1 MKKTI
6 LLASVAAGCLAT
18 AAAAQ
23 DMTVCVS
30 WSNFR
35 EERWKTDEA
44 AIVGALEAAG
54 AEYVSAD
61 AQTSA
66 TKQLA
71 DIEGMLTQ
79 GCSALIILA
88 QDSASI
94 GPALDAAADAGVPV
108 VGYDRLIDDPRAFYL
123 TFDNVEVGRMQA
135 RAVLEAAPGSGE
147 TPARYVVIKGSPVDP
162 NADFLRGGQQEV
174 LQEAIDSGAITIV
187 GEAYTDDWQPA
198 NAQRNMEQIL
208 TETDNGV
215 DAVVAS
221 NDGTAGGVVAAL
233 TAQGMDGIP
242 VSGQDGDMAALN
254 RVALGTQTVS
264 VWKDSRALGAAAGE
278 IAVALAQGTAM
289 ADIDGAITFTSPS
302 GTELNAV
309 LLAPV
314 PVTRDNLDVVLDAGW
329 IDQATLCAGVTGV
342 AVCE

>member
-1 MKKTI
+1 MKKSI
-6 LLASVAAGCLAT
+6 LLATVAGAIFAT
-18 AAAAQ
+18 DAMAQ
-23 DMTVCVS
+23 DLNVCVS

-44 AIVGALEAAG
+44 AIVGALDAAG
-54 AEYVSAD
+54 ANYISAD

-71 DIEGMLTQ
+71 DIEGMITQ

-94 GPALDAAADAGVPV
+94 GPALDAAEDAGVPV
-108 VGYDRLIDDPRAFYL
+108 VGYDRMIDDPRAFYL

-135 RAVLEAAPGSGE
+135 RAVLEAQPNG
-147 TPARYVVIKGSPVDP
+147 RYVMIKGSPVDP

-174 LQEAIDSGAITIV
+174 LQAALDAGEIEIV

-208 TETDNGV
+208 TQTDNGV

-233 TAQGMDGIP
+233 TAQGMEGIP

-264 VWKDSRALGAAAGE
+264 VWKDSRALGRAAGE
-278 IAVALAQGTAM
+278 IAVAMAQGTAM
-289 ADIDGAITFTSPS
+289 ADVDGSAIFTSP
-302 GTELNAV
+302 GGNELNSV
-309 LLAPV
+309 LLAPI
-314 PVTRDNLDVVLDAGW
+314 PITQDKLDIVLDAGW
-329 IDQATLCAGVTGV
+329 IDQETLCAGVSGL